1 MRGDRNG
8 CAADYTNYYQYGGNL
23 STCKGHNFWT
33 DGVLASQTIKM
44 QIANNGICMTVPLYV
59 CNSANSKSF
68 QTITGA
74 VTIGAYGTCTL
85 LYLSTSIA
93 GTYII
98 NASFGA
104 QGLDIYGGMLI
115 VVANGGSFRVVTNG
129 SGTRAAITLSGCAVQ
144 LTNALGVTLDSSA
157 QALYVGAL

>member
-8 CAADYTNYYQYGGNL
+8 CVSDWTNYYQYGGNL

-33 DGVLASQTIKM
+33 DGLLASQTIKM

-59 CNSANSKSF
+59 CNSSNSRSF
-68 QTITGA
+68 QTIAGGA
-74 VTIGAYGTCTL
+74 VIGPYGTCTL
-85 LYLSTSIA
+85 LYLSTALA

-144 LTNALGVTLDSSA
+144 LTNALGVTLDSNA
-157 QALYVGAL
+157 HALFIGAL